1 MIVVRVLE
9 WFQCKTCG
17 RRHRWRAELA
27 GTEIPCACGAMVFC
41 PELEV
46 FGETPGASD
55 TLLDPAASATRQRP
69 VLEPEVEA
77 RFPAEDAGML
87 EVEGG
92 SGAHAPVSYT
102 KVKGLFGMSRT
113 GEFIFWILAA
123 AVGFTFCV
131 FAAVLWDRYWAIPA
145 GLWGPFSFWKVYRA
159 KDRWQGN
166 RTFSRAVRETLG
178 D

>member
-1 MIVVRVLE
+1 
-9 WFQCKTCG
+9 
-17 RRHRWRAELA
+17 
-27 GTEIPCACGAMVFC
+27 MVFC